1 MSTRA
6 RVWISAEGNGLGR
19 DSEGQGTILLPLT
32 SGPEKDGRISTLV
45 LRDGDRGSSFI
56 PLDRLTAQDPQVY
69 RRIWGGDPRRSPTVW
84 PHATFGAAQEPS
96 HGQDQGQS

>member
-19 DSEGQGTILLPLT
+19 NSEGQGTVLLPLT

-45 LRDGDRGSSFI
+45 LRDGDRGSSFL
-56 PLDRLTAQDPQVY
+56 PLNRLTAQDPQAY
-69 RRIWGGDPRRSPTVW
+69 RRCWGTDPPTLADGEPPVW
-84 PHATFGAAQEPS
+84 PHATFGASRDTGPS
-96 HGQDQGQS
+96 S